1 MYQVLARKWRPQ
13 IFDEVVGQ
21 KHVTTTLANA
31 LSADRLA
38 HAYIF
43 AGLRGT
49 GKTSIAR
56 ILAKCLNCE
65 QGPTTTPCG
74 QCTSCSEIA
83 ASRSLDVMELDAASR
98 TGVGDIRELQ
108 EVISYAPARDR
119 FKILILDEFHMLSN
133 NAFNALLKTLEEPPP
148 NVLFILATTEIQ
160 KVLPT
165 ILSRC
170 QVFELRRINVREVT
184 QHLRRICDEEQIKI
198 SELALERISRAGE
211 GSVRDSLSVL
221 ERVLAFSG
229 HEIEDDDVLRM
240 LGGVRL
246 EVLSEMIRGMASHEA
261 GKMLQVLDGL
271 VDEGH
276 DLLHFWIELIAA
288 IRDLM
293 MLNAA
298 PERTDLL
305 ARSPE
310 EAKALEEAAAGL
322 SLEDLT
328 RIFGIIADLEP
339 GLKASSQP
347 RFLFEATLIRLASLG
362 AVRPIE
368 EVLSSLSSAP
378 SGNPAPSRSPAPA
391 NRKEPASR
399 PGPKAQPQSF
409 AADLIASVSNEKFV
423 LGELLKTSSS
433 IKATGGSVTIAFA
446 SGAAASRQ
454 FERQENLELIQSQAE
469 KILGQPARVRV
480 ESAKA
485 PPAPPMDTPKP
496 QSGRRLAK
504 AAGSVDGELLK
515 LAKKE
520 PGVSKLLHEFGAQ
533 VVEIHPLSEPQER
546 PPGNDDN
553 GNSEE
558 PS

>member
-31 LSADRLA
+31 LTADRLA

-65 QGPTTTPCG
+65 QGPTTQPCG

-83 ASRSLDVMELDAASR
+83 ESRSLDVLELDAASR
-98 TGVGDIRELQ
+98 TGVDNIRELQ
-108 EVISYAPARDR
+108 EVISYSPIRDR
-119 FKILILDEFHMLSN
+119 YKILILDEFHMLSK

-170 QVFELRRINVREVT
+170 QVFELRRVNVPEVAG
-184 QHLRRICDEEQIKI
+184 HLRRICDEEKVKI
-198 SELALERISRAGE
+198 SELALERIARAGE

-221 ERVLAFSG
+221 ERVLAFCG

-246 EVLSEMIRGMASHEA
+246 EVLSELMCGIAAHNA

-271 VDEGH
+271 IDEGH
-276 DLLHFWIELIAA
+276 DLLHFWSELVSV

-293 MLNAA
+293 MLDAA
-298 PERTDLL
+298 PDRTDLL

-310 EAKALEEAAAGL
+310 EAKALEEAASGL

-368 EVLSSLSSAP
+368 EVLNALGSAP
-378 SGNPAPSRSPAPA
+378 SGNPTPAPPKKFKKKA
-391 NRKEPASR
+391 APGR
-399 PGPKAQPQSF
+399 PGPKAQPGGF
-409 AADLIASVSNEKFV
+409 AADLIAAVSSESGMLGAV
-423 LGELLKTSSS
+423 LRAASS
-433 IKATGGSVTIAFA
+433 IKADGNSVAIEFA
-446 SGAAASRQ
+446 RGAATARQ
-454 FERQENLELIQSQAE
+454 LDINENLELIRGQAE
-469 KILGQPARVRV
+469 KILGKAAKIRV
-480 ESAKA
+480 
-485 PPAPPMDTPKP
+485 
-496 QSGRRLAK
+496 QSGQPQ
-504 AAGSVDGELLK
+504 AAGAPRPAKRSRSAEAELLEK
-515 LAKKE
+515 AKSE
-520 PGVSKLLHEFGAQ
+520 PGVKKLLHEFGAQ
-533 VVEIHPLSEPQER
+533 VVEVR
-546 PPGNDDN
+546 PHEEN
-553 GNSEE
+553 GNREE

>member
-31 LSADRLA
+31 LTADRLA

-65 QGPTTTPCG
+65 QGPTTQPCG
-74 QCTSCSEIA
+74 QCTSCSEVA
-83 ASRSLDVMELDAASR
+83 ESRSLDVLELDAASR

-108 EVISYAPARDR
+108 EVISYAPIRDR
-119 FKILILDEFHMLSN
+119 NKILILDEFHMLSK

-170 QVFELRRINVREVT
+170 QIFELRRISVLEVAE
-184 QHLRRICDEEQIKI
+184 HLRRICEAEEIKV
-198 SELALERISRAGE
+198 SALALERIARAGE

-229 HEIEDDDVLRM
+229 HEIEDEDVLRM
-240 LGGVRL
+240 LGGVRI
-246 EVLSEMIRGMASHEA
+246 EVLSELIRGMAARDA

-271 VDEGH
+271 MDEGH
-276 DLLHFWIELIAA
+276 DLLHFWKELVSA

-293 MLNAA
+293 MLDAA
-298 PERTDLL
+298 PDRADLL

-310 EAKALEEAAAGL
+310 EAKALQEAASGL

-328 RIFGIIADLEP
+328 RIFGIIADLER
-339 GLKASSQP
+339 GLTSSSQP

-368 EVLSSLSSAP
+368 EVLNSLGTTPAGNPSPAANQPSAP
-378 SGNPAPSRSPAPA
+378 AKPA
-391 NRKEPASR
+391 
-399 PGPKAQPQSF
+399 SF
-409 AADLIASVSNEKFV
+409 AADLIASVSKKSAMLGAV
-423 LGELLKTSSS
+423 LGAASS
-433 IKATGGSVTIAFA
+433 IKAAGDMVTIAFA
-446 SGAAASRQ
+446 KGVVTARQ
-454 FERQENLELIQSQAE
+454 LDKKDNLELIRSQAE
-469 KILGQPARVRV
+469 KVLGRPAKMKVEHGQAKA
-480 ESAKA
+480 ESA
-485 PPAPPMDTPKP
+485 PRPAKVSHSTEGD
-496 QSGRRLAK
+496 
-504 AAGSVDGELLK
+504 LLEQ
-515 LAKKE
+515 AKKE
-520 PGVSKLLHEFGAQ
+520 PGVKKLLHEFGAQ
-533 VVEIHPLSEPQER
+533 VVEIRPLSGP
-546 PPGNDDN
+546 
-553 GNSEE
+553 EE
-558 PS
+558 KS